1 VIDEMPATR
10 VFPTRR
16 ELREAREREERA
28 RELSR
33 EQAANHPA
41 PETVL
46 RRELHFAPV
55 GGAPDPSR
63 STGSLHAGPPTR
75 ARDVTAGRHASTRPA
90 PSPLPGPARPA
101 STRPHRADDV
111 AHRGARDVDVPRL
124 AGAWSRR
131 TFPAPAAASTPP
143 VPPPPWGML
152 QTPSGAVPVA
162 EAPSGP
168 MPMIDTP
175 SGPVP
180 VVPAVSTTAA
190 ALRAEAPIVE
200 STVAPRVTLPWAAG
214 AAPTAPPPPPAPD
227 VELAVDAEVRHTADA
242 HPALFRAETRS
253 QRTRTRERS
262 HGPSRHVRWGAQA
275 MVLAAVVGTTGA
287 FTVYHRHLDL
297 DVDGNTRSV
306 DAYGWTVGDVLKQQ
320 HVAVKAGDVVE
331 PALSAPA
338 RGVDQIVVK
347 TSRQVQIEVDGEQK
361 TVTTT
366 ASTVGELMDAL
377 GDRADGAV
385 STASRSEALGRQPL
399 RISTTKSVHVLVDG
413 QDVPVTTT
421 ASTVGEVLSAAGVEL
436 GSKDTTS
443 APADAAA
450 VDGMVVVV
458 NRGKSAT
465 SHVTQV
471 IAYDS
476 KQVKDSSL
484 PKGQKVVKTAGRVG
498 TIESTYKVATK
509 GGVEVS
515 RTLLSKKVTAEPVDE
530 VVLVGTMDVPDPATV
545 VVSPGSAQAIAKA
558 MVADRGWDSSQ
569 FSCLVSL
576 WNRESGWRVNA
587 ANPSG
592 AYGIPQALPGSKMA
606 SAGSD
611 WRTNAKTQITWGLNY
626 IAGRYGTPC
635 GAWAH
640 SQASGWY

>member
-1 VIDEMPATR
+1 VIDEMPAPR

-28 RELSR
+28 REASR
-33 EQAANHPA
+33 QQAANHPA

-55 GGAPDPSR
+55 GGGTDGAR
-63 STGSLHAGPPTR
+63 TTTSLHVGPPTR
-75 ARDVTAGRHASTRPA
+75 ARDVATTRSA
-90 PSPLPGPARPA
+90 ARPA
-101 STRPHRADDV
+101 SAPLPSPGPSRSHASRSHRAD
-111 AHRGARDVDVPRL
+111 APARTLGRDVEVPRL
-124 AGAWSRR
+124 AGAWARR
-131 TFPAPAAASTPP
+131 TFPTPVVPP
-143 VPPPPWGML
+143 VPRPPTTD
-152 QTPSGAVPVA
+152 TPV
-162 EAPSGP
+162 
-168 MPMIDTP
+168 PMIDTP

-180 VVPAVSTTAA
+180 VVDRTSTAAA
-190 ALRAEAPIVE
+190 ALRAWAPVVE
-200 STVAPRVTLPWAAG
+200 STVAPRVALPS
-214 AAPTAPPPPPAPD
+214 PSTPPPPPAATPGTPPPPPARAAD
-227 VELAVDAEVRHTADA
+227 VPTTTAVDLAPVTLPADTHTAEA
-242 HPALFRAETRS
+242 HPALFREPTRH
-253 QRTRTRERS
+253 RERTRERT
-262 HGPSRHVRWGAQA
+262 HLTSRPMRWGAQA

-287 FTVYHRHLDL
+287 FTMYHRHLDL
-297 DVDGNTRSV
+297 DVDGSTRAV

-320 HVAVKAGDVVE
+320 HVAVKDGDVVE

-338 RGVDQIVVK
+338 RGVDEIVVR
-347 TSRQVQIEVDGEQK
+347 TSREVTLEINGELK

-366 ASTVGELMDAL
+366 ASTVGELLDAL
-377 GDRADGAV
+377 GERSDGAV
-385 STASRSEALGRQPL
+385 SAASRAQPLGRDPL
-399 RISTTKSVHVLVDG
+399 RLSTTKSLHVLVDG
-413 QDVPVTTT
+413 QDVPVTTS
-421 ASTVGEVLSAAGVEL
+421 AATVGEVLTAAGVEL

-443 APADAAA
+443 APVGAAA

-471 IAYDS
+471 VAYDS
-476 KQVKDSSL
+476 KEIKDPSL
-484 PKGQKVVKTAGRVG
+484 PKGQKVVKTTGRVG
-498 TIESTYKVATK
+498 SIERTYSIATK

-515 RTLLSKKVTAEPVDE
+515 RTLVSQKVTAEPVDE
-530 VVLVGTMDVPDPATV
+530 VVLVGTMAVPDPTTV

-576 WNRESGWRVNA
+576 WNRESGWRVQASNA
-587 ANPSG
+587 SSG

-606 SAGSD
+606 SVGSD

-635 GAWAH
+635 GAWGH
-640 SQASGWY
+640 SQATGWY

>member
-1 VIDEMPATR
+1 M
-10 VFPTRR
+10 
-16 ELREAREREERA
+16 
-28 RELSR
+28 
-33 EQAANHPA
+33 
-41 PETVL
+41 L

-55 GGAPDPSR
+55 GGAPDTAR
-63 STGSLHAGPPTR
+63 STASLHVGPPTR
-75 ARDVTAGRHASTRPA
+75 ARDVATGRPATTRPA
-90 PSPLPGPARPA
+90 PPLASP
-101 STRPHRADDV
+101 TRTAPSRSHRADGV
-111 AHRGARDVDVPRL
+111 GRHGARDVDVPRL

-131 TFPAPAAASTPP
+131 TFPTPAVPSTPP

-162 EAPSGP
+162 EAPSGL
-168 MPMIDTP
+168 MPMVDTP

-180 VVPAVSTTAA
+180 VVP
-190 ALRAEAPIVE
+190 
-200 STVAPRVTLPWAAG
+200 
-214 AAPTAPPPPPAPD
+214 TAPPPPPD
-227 VELAVDAEVRHTADA
+227 LTVEPVVDAEVRHTADA

-253 QRTRTRERS
+253 QRTRTRERT
-262 HGPSRHVRWGAQA
+262 HGTSRHVRWGAQA

-297 DVDGNTRSV
+297 DVDGSTRSV

-338 RGVDQIVVK
+338 RGVDEIVVR
-347 TSRQVQIEVDGEQK
+347 TSRQVTIEKDGELK
-361 TVTTT
+361 TITTT
-366 ASTVGELMDAL
+366 ASTVGELMDSL

-385 STASRSEALGRQPL
+385 ASASRSEALGREPL

-413 QDVPVTTT
+413 QDVPVTT
-421 ASTVGEVLSAAGVEL
+421 AAATVGEVLADAGVEL

-443 APADAAA
+443 APAGAAA

-458 NRGKSAT
+458 NRGKSST

-471 IAYDS
+471 VAFDS
-476 KQVKDSSL
+476 KETKDPSL

-498 TIESTYKVATK
+498 TIERTYKIATK

-515 RTLLSKKVTAEPVDE
+515 RTLLSEKVTAEPVDE

-611 WRTNAKTQITWGLNY
+611 WRTNAKTQITWGLSY